1 MSTHSRHA
9 WGSQDVFFYILSTRT
24 RLNNPIGDN
33 WAKMLMGLTRRMHL
47 FIVQSIKYKE
57 YCIHIYGFESI
68 LMVLNSEIKMQ
79 NNKPV

>member
-47 FIVQSIKYKE
+47 FIVQSIKY
-57 YCIHIYGFESI
+57 IYGFESI